1 MAKSS
6 YAVALLVAGWA
17 ADGAAA
23 PPPSGN
29 VTAEEAMQHYRET
42 FGGSPKG
49 HCPDLG
55 ATDEEIVVCG
65 RPHAPLYRLPLPIER
80 EPGEIVRHVGDAG
93 GGVAAMTAD
102 GCRRACEQPV
112 QVNVFQVILAAPKV
126 LRHILGKD
134 D

>member
-6 YAVALLVAGWA
+6 YAVVLLFAGWA
-17 ADGAAA
+17 ADAPAA

-42 FGGSPKG
+42 FGGSAKG

-65 RPHAPLYRLPLPIER
+65 RAHAPLYRLPLPIER
-80 EPGEIVRHVGDAG
+80 DPGEVVRHVGEPG
-93 GGVAAMTAD
+93 STVAAMTPPCPSTC
-102 GCRRACEQPV
+102 G
-112 QVNVFQVILAAPKV
+112 
-126 LRHILGKD
+126 G
-134 D
+134 